1 MLNENKKQQ
10 AQNLTCLVAA
20 VTCGTLSV
28 LAMLF
33 AIVFP
38 AVSVCS
44 MKVTCWFSM
53 GTELISIL
61 LAYITLWL
69 KKNAL

>member
-1 MLNENKKQQ
+1 MPDANKKQQ

-38 AVSVCS
+38 AVSACS
-44 MKVTCWFSM
+44 MKVTCWVSM
-53 GTELISIL
+53 GTELVSIL
-61 LAYITLWL
+61 LAYVMLWL